1 MAALWTRFMQPLLLL
16 ELLILL
22 AVANGTPVI
31 AKKILGDRL
40 ARPLDGGTL
49 FYDGKPVFGPTK
61 TIRGIVASLLVTPLA
76 AWLMGLQWELGVVV
90 AAAAMAGDLCSSFVK
105 RRMTLPSS
113 SMALGLDHIPESLLP
128 LLGSRL
134 LLPLSLLDVLA
145 GMAIFCVGALLLSS
159 ILYRFNLRD
168 GPH

>member
-49 FYDGKPVFGPTK
+49 FYDGKPVFGPAK
-61 TIRGIVASLLVTPLA
+61 TIRGIVTSLLVTPLA

-90 AAAAMAGDLCSSFVK
+90 AAAAMVGDLCSSFVK
-105 RRMTLPSS
+105 RRMALPSG

-145 GMAIFCVGALLLSS
+145 GVAIFCVGALLLSP

-168 GPH
+168 RPY

>member
-1 MAALWTRFMQPLLLL
+1 MQPTLLL

-49 FYDGKPVFGPTK
+49 FYDGKPVFGPAK
-61 TIRGIVASLLVTPLA
+61 TIRGIVASLLATPLA

-113 SMALGLDHIPESLLP
+113 SRATGLDQIPESLFP
-128 LLGSRL
+128 LAASGMLV
-134 LLPLSLLDVLA
+134 PVTLLDIVAGVIVFLVGSLVL
-145 GMAIFCVGALLLSS
+145 SR
-159 ILYRFNLRD
+159 ILFRLHLRD
-168 GPH
+168 RPH

>member
-1 MAALWTRFMQPLLLL
+1 MQPLLLL

-22 AVANGTPVI
+22 AVANGAPVI

-40 ARPLDGGTL
+40 ARPLDGGTV
-49 FYDGKPVFGPTK
+49 FFDGKPVFGPTK
-61 TIRGIVASLLVTPLA
+61 TSRGIVTSLLATPLA
-76 AWLMGLQWELGVVV
+76 AWLMGLQWELGAVV

-128 LLGSRL
+128 LLASRL

-145 GMAIFCVGALLLSS
+145 GVAVFCVGALFLSP
-159 ILYRFNLRD
+159 ILFRFNLRD
-168 GPH
+168 RPH

>member
-1 MAALWTRFMQPLLLL
+1 MHPFLIL

-40 ARPLDGGTL
+40 ARPLDGGTR
-49 FYDGKPVFGPTK
+49 FYDGKPVFGPAK
-61 TIRGIVASLLVTPLA
+61 TIRGVVASLLVTPLA
-76 AWLMGLQWELGVVV
+76 AWLVGLQWELGVVV

-145 GMAIFCVGALLLSS
+145 GVAIFCVGALLLSP

-168 GPH
+168 RPY

>member
-1 MAALWTRFMQPLLLL
+1 MHPFLIL

-22 AVANGTPVI
+22 SVANGTPVI
-31 AKKILGDRL
+31 AKKVLGDRL
-40 ARPLDGGTL
+40 NRPLDGGAV

-61 TIRGIVASLLVTPLA
+61 TVRGIVVSLLATALA
-76 AWLMGLQWELGVVV
+76 AWLMGLGWKLGVLI
-90 AAAAMAGDLCSSFVK
+90 ATAAMIGDLFSSFVK

-128 LLGSRL
+128 LLASSL
-134 LLPLSLLDVLA
+134 QLPLSLLDVVI
-145 GMAIFCVGALLLSS
+145 GVVVFCIGTLLLSP

-168 GPH
+168 RPY